1 MLPILIE
8 DCNYNDLKG
17 KCGVY
22 ALIDENDVPYIGSTV
37 NLFQRIRFHNA
48 CFNDIIKKGY
58 NAFENSYVNKSVMRG
73 MRFRLVILA
82 SFAIDSVKLEE
93 LREIEQYYIILAGGL
108 TATYNVLAVDGFH
121 SR

>member
-1 MLPILIE
+1 MLPIVIE

-22 ALIDENDVPYIGSTV
+22 ALVDENNVPYIGSTV

-48 CFNDIIKKGY
+48 CFNDIIKSGY
-58 NAFENSYVNKSVMRG
+58 SAYENLQVNKAVLRG
-73 MRFRLVILA
+73 MRFRLVVLA
-82 SFAIDSVKLEE
+82 EFAADSIKPHDLH
-93 LREIEQYYIILAGGL
+93 EIEQYYIILAGGL